1 MEESR
6 FRAIRLQSLC
16 AAGICAGLLVTEP
29 AFAQQAM
36 AVDGSSGRADR
47 SLLAT
52 RASGFVVLDGVLDE
66 PAWADAPVANG
77 FVQNEPSEGQP
88 ASFDTEV
95 RVLYDDR
102 AVYFGVFAH
111 DDEPGSLVISD
122 LRKDFN
128 TAAGDAV
135 LIVIDTFRDRRNGFE
150 FATNPA
156 GAKWDA
162 QMSNEGRESNA
173 NWDGIW
179 DVRTRVV
186 EDGWY
191 AEIRIPL
198 LTLRFARGDPQ
209 AWGLNFQRRL
219 RRRNEESYW
228 APLPRIYDIHR
239 VSMAGSL
246 DDLRQLR
253 PGRNLRVKPYAAATS
268 ISGARPTNRELDAG
282 LDVKYGLSA
291 GLTLDVTVNTDFSQV
306 EADEQQVNLTR
317 FSLLFPEKR
326 EFFLENSGIFQFGL
340 PSTGGTAV
348 GSARPA
354 ASGRQNS
361 PPDLRLFF
369 SRQIGLSS
377 AGSAIP
383 IQVGS
388 RVTGRVGPYSI
399 GALNIQQAAQDP
411 VAATNFTA
419 VRVNRAVLA
428 NSDIGVM
435 LLNKEPGG
443 EGYNRVGGLD
453 ANFRFGEL
461 SMGAYAVK
469 TDAPQTVVPGSGEDY
484 TARANFTYTSRT
496 WLARGLYEVVG
507 ERFHDEM
514 GFVPRLGVNHVASYG
529 RLNWRPTWAAEHL
542 LIREIGPHFHFDQF
556 DRRDG
561 TGTESRYLDWH
572 LVLTMNDSGFFE
584 SGVNGNRENNVRPF
598 TLNAP
603 RGVTVAPGA
612 YEFDEFF
619 ALYRSNNAARFSF
632 ETRFSRGALY
642 DGHRSGYAFAPTVR
656 VNQHFNA
663 SFSMQVNDIDLPA
676 TSYVSTLMAMRLD
689 YSVNTRVFINALMQ
703 YNTDSEEWSSN
714 VRLNVIHRPLSDFFL
729 VYNERRLGGS
739 GGIVD
744 RSIVAKLTYLLAF

>member
-1 MEESR
+1 MERTRPRVS
-6 FRAIRLQSLC
+6 AAVMGLC
-16 AAGICAGLLVTEP
+16 ALLLVVEP
-29 AFAQQAM
+29 AVARQTVPGGGA
-36 AVDGSSGRADR
+36 AERAEPR
-47 SLLAT
+47 LLAT
-52 RASGFVVLDGVLDE
+52 RASGPLTLDGRLDE
-66 PAWADAPVANG
+66 PAWTLAPVARG
-77 FVQNEPSEGQP
+77 FVQNEPSEGRP
-88 ASFDTEV
+88 ASLDTEI

-111 DDEPGSLVISD
+111 DDEPASLVVSD

-128 TAAGDAV
+128 TAASDAV

-179 DVRTRVV
+179 DVRTRVA
-186 EDGWY
+186 EEGWY

-228 APLPRIYDIHR
+228 APLPRIYDLHR

-253 PGRNLRVKPYAAATS
+253 PGRNLRVKPYTAATS
-268 ISGARPTNRELDAG
+268 SSGVLPSKHELDAG

-291 GLTLDVTVNTDFSQV
+291 GLTLDLTVNTDFSQV

-340 PSTGGTAV
+340 PSTGMTNV

-361 PPDLRLFF
+361 PPDPRLFF

-377 AGSAIP
+377 AGSPIP
-383 IQVGS
+383 IHVGS
-388 RVTGRVGPYSI
+388 RVTGRVGRYSM
-399 GALNIQQAAQDP
+399 GALNIQQAAQEP
-411 VAATNFTA
+411 VPATNFTA
-419 VRVNRAVLA
+419 VRVSRAVLA

-435 LLNKEPGG
+435 LLNKEESG
-443 EGYNRVGGLD
+443 EGYNRIGGLD

-461 SMGAYAVK
+461 SLGAYAVK
-469 TDAPQTVVPGSGEDY
+469 TAAPQTVVPGTGEDF

-496 WLARGLYEVVG
+496 WLARGLYEVIG
-507 ERFHDEM
+507 QRFHDEM
-514 GFVPRLGVNHVASYG
+514 GFVPRAGVDHVASYG
-529 RLNWRPTWAAEHL
+529 RMNWRPSWGSEL
-542 LIREIGPHFHFDQF
+542 FSIREIGPHFHFDQF

-584 SGVNGNRENNVRPF
+584 AGVNGNRENNVRPF
-598 TLNAP
+598 MLNAA
-603 RGVTVAPGA
+603 RGVTVAPGS
-612 YEFDEFF
+612 YDFDEYF
-619 ALYRSNNAARFSF
+619 ALYRSNNAARLSF
-632 ETRFSRGALY
+632 ETRVSTGDLY
-642 DGHRSGYAFAPTVR
+642 DGRRNGCAFAPTVR
-656 VNQHFNA
+656 VNEHFNA
-663 SFSMQVNDIDLPA
+663 SFSVQVNDIDLP
-676 TSYVSTLMAMRLD
+676 TSSYVSALMAMRLD
-689 YSVNTRVFINALMQ
+689 YSLNTRVFLNALVQ
-703 YNTDSEEWSSN
+703 YNADSEEWSSN

-729 VYNERRLGGS
+729 VYNERRSGS
-739 GGIVD
+739 TGDLVD
-744 RSIVAKLTYLLAF
+744 RSIVAKLTYLFAF

>member
-1 MEESR
+1 MTRR
-6 FRAIRLQSLC
+6 FLVVGRRSTC
-16 AAGICAGLLVTEP
+16 AAGLAILFAAVP
-29 AFAQQAM
+29 ALAQQGAANGGS
-36 AVDGSSGRADR
+36 AVGAERR
-47 SLLAT
+47 LIAT
-52 RASGFVVLDGVLDE
+52 RTVGSVTLDGVLDE
-66 PAWADAPVANG
+66 PAWAQAPVARG
-77 FVQNEPSEGQP
+77 FLQNEPAEGQP
-88 ASFDTEV
+88 ASLDTEV
-95 RVLYDDR
+95 RVLYDER

-111 DDEPGSLVISD
+111 DDDPGSLVVSD

-128 TAAGDAV
+128 TAASDAV
-135 LIVIDTFRDRRNGFE
+135 LIVIDTFQDRRNGFE

-186 EDGWY
+186 ADGWY

-198 LTLRFARGDPQ
+198 LTLRFTRGDPQ
-209 AWGLNFQRRL
+209 SWGINFQRRL

-246 DDLRQLR
+246 DELRQLR
-253 PGRNLRVKPYAAATS
+253 PGRNLRVKPYTAATS
-268 ISGARPTNRELDAG
+268 SSGVRPSEHDVDAG
-282 LDVKYGLSA
+282 LDLKYGLSA

-340 PSTGGTAV
+340 PSTGMTSV

-361 PPDLRLFF
+361 PPDPRLFF

-377 AGSAIP
+377 AGAAIP

-388 RVTGRVGPYSI
+388 RVTGRMGDYSI
-399 GALNIQQAAQDP
+399 GALNIQQAAEGP
-411 VAATNFTA
+411 VPATNFTA
-419 VRVNRAVLA
+419 LRFNRAVLA
-428 NSDIGVM
+428 NSDVGVM
-435 LLNKEPGG
+435 LLNKDERG

-469 TDAPQTVVPGSGEDY
+469 SDAPETVLPGSGEDF

-496 WLARGLYEVVG
+496 WLARGLYEVIG

-514 GFVPRLGVNHVASYG
+514 GFVPRVGVNHVASYG
-529 RLNWRPTWAAEHL
+529 RLNWRPRWASEGL
-542 LIREIGPHFHFDQF
+542 SIREIGPHFHFDQF

-572 LVLTMNDSGFFE
+572 IVLTMNDSGFFE
-584 SGVNGNRENNVRPF
+584 AGVNGNRENNSTPF
-598 TLNAP
+598 TLNAA
-603 RGVTVAPGA
+603 RGVSVVPGR
-612 YEFDEFF
+612 YDFDEYF

-632 ETRFSRGALY
+632 ETRVSSGDLY
-642 DGHRSGYAFAPTVR
+642 DGHRNGYAIAPTVR
-656 VNQHFNA
+656 VNEHFNA
-663 SFSMQVNDIDLPA
+663 SFSVQVNDIDLPT

-689 YSVNTRVFINALMQ
+689 YSVSTRVFLNALMQ
-703 YNTDSEEWSSN
+703 YNTDSKEWSSN
-714 VRLNVIHRPLSDFFL
+714 VRLNIIHRPLSDFFL
-729 VYNERRLGGS
+729 VYNERRSGS
-739 GGIVD
+739 SAALVD